1 MIRTLALTTSLA
13 VSIFSAPALAQ
24 DVPPEVKSEFRQNIV
39 RRDRMMRELYKLD
52 EKAADAV
59 ADGQTPNA
67 THSDQLQLQDEIDLL
82 QLRLE
87 TMAVRWSLT
96 IPEPPA
102 KGVGPVDE
110 AAATVERIEA
120 TFADG
125 RGRTDRALNDRCLR
139 MLASINYDAFL
150 ARN

>member
-87 TMAVRWSLT
+87 TMAVRWSL
-96 IPEPPA
+96 PP
-102 KGVGPVDE
+102 
-110 AAATVERIEA
+110 
-120 TFADG
+120 
-125 RGRTDRALNDRCLR
+125 RASVRSTRPPPPSSASRPPLR
-139 MLASINYDAFL
+139 MVEGAPTV
-150 ARN
+150 R